1 MRRSMTAILPSLAV
15 ILVGL
20 MPAFHSADAFA
31 SARRP
36 TIVITLARSV
46 CFGTCPNYKL
56 TIYSDGKV
64 SYEGIRFVKKVGKAS
79 GRISRAQLDE
89 LVMEFTNIYYFNL
102 PDSFQPGDKTC
113 PEAATDMPSATTSL
127 TWRGRSKKITHY
139 YGCSGPSTLELLTN
153 LEKKIDETVN
163 VEKWTGK

>member
-1 MRRSMTAILPSLAV
+1 MGQSLKPILLSLAV

-20 MPAFHSADAFA
+20 MPAFQKADAFP
-31 SARRP
+31 SARRA
-36 TIVITLARSV
+36 TKVITLERSV

-64 SYEGIRFVKKVGKAS
+64 SYEGIRFVKKVGAAS

-113 PEAATDMPSATTSL
+113 PESATDMPSATTSL

-139 YGCSGPSTLELLTN
+139 YGCAGPSTLELLTN

>member
-1 MRRSMTAILPSLAV
+1 MGGSLVRV
-15 ILVGL
+15 IMVVSLCFIFGE
-20 MPAFHSADAFA
+20 ADASA
-31 SARRP
+31 AARRP

-64 SYEGIRFVKKVGKAS
+64 SYEGIRFVKKVGKAT

-89 LVMEFTNIYYFNL
+89 LVMEFTNIHYFNL
-102 PDSFQPGDKTC
+102 PDSFQPGDKTTC
-113 PEAATDMPSATTSL
+113 PQSATDMPSAVTSL
-127 TWRGRSKKITHY
+127 TWRGRSKTISHY

-153 LEKKIDETVN
+153 LEKKIDEAVN
-163 VEKWTGK
+163 VKQWTGK